1 MGLFRKKSL
10 ESVIAENGQKSFKPT
25 MKTLDLVLFGI
36 AAIVGSG
43 VMVLTGVASASAGPA
58 VIFSFLLAGLACTIV
73 ALCYAEMA
81 SAIPSSGSTYTYM
94 YVVLGEFIAYKIGW
108 VLLGGYILTAAAVA
122 NGWSKYFNSLLSG
135 FGIDLG
141 QKFTTI
147 PQDGGIGNIPAI
159 VATLLLTVLL
169 TRGTSESKLVNN
181 ILAFIKIAIVLLFI
195 VVGAFHIDI
204 TNWTND
210 FAPAGFSGV
219 MVGATTVFFAYLGL
233 DAISTSAEETIN
245 PEKTLPKAI
254 LITMFVCTAL
264 YIAVCLV
271 LTGAVPYNQLGTG
284 NALVYVLNTVGESK
298 AAWLISLGA
307 SIGLM
312 AGILSF
318 MYAAVRIAFTMARD
332 GLLPKSLA
340 KVNSNQVPN
349 TLTWV
354 VGLLT
359 AFFAGFLPLGQL
371 SEIATVAAIIA
382 FMLVAYATIKF
393 RNSHPNAK
401 RAFKVPAMP
410 FIPGVAI
417 LIFVFL
423 LVTSVTATTW
433 MITIGW
439 MVIGAIV
446 YFVYSIKH
454 SKVK

>member
-1 MGLFRKKSL
+1 MKLFRKKSL
-10 ESVIAENGQKSFKPT
+10 SSIIAENEQKSFNPI
-25 MKTLDLVLFGI
+25 MKTMDLVLFGI

-94 YVVLGEFIAYKIGW
+94 YVVLGELIAYKIGW
-108 VLLGGYILTAAAVA
+108 VLVGGYVLTAAAIA
-122 NGWSKYFNSLLSG
+122 NGWSKYFNSLLTG
-135 FGIDLG
+135 LGIDLG

-147 PQDGGIGNIPAI
+147 PQAGGIGNIPAI
-159 VATLLLTVLL
+159 LAILLLTVLL
-169 TRGTSESKLVNN
+169 TRGNSESKVVNN
-181 ILAFIKIAIVLLFI
+181 ILAFIKIFIVLLFI
-195 VVGAFHIDI
+195 VVGAFYINVE
-204 TNWTND
+204 NWTKD

-254 LITMFVCTAL
+254 LITMAICTAL

-284 NALVYVLNTVGESK
+284 NALVYVLNEVGQSK
-298 AAWLISLGA
+298 VAWLISLGA
-307 SIGLM
+307 TIGLM

-349 TLTWV
+349 TLTWL

-382 FMLVAYATIKF
+382 FMLVAYVTIKF
-393 RNSHPNAK
+393 RKSCPDAK
-401 RAFKVPAMP
+401 RSFKVPAMP
-410 FIPGVAI
+410 LLPGLAIVIFI
-417 LIFVFL
+417 FL

-433 MITIGW
+433 IITISW
-439 MVIGAIV
+439 MLIGLVV
-446 YFVYSIKH
+446 YFTYSIKN
-454 SKVK
+454 SKIK